1 MNAFGQILIAVN
13 GQILKTKSGDLVTLE
28 LGKKSQTEQR
38 NGETATD
45 RQKRRERKRQW
56 VKPIDV
62 HTLSKV
68 S

>member
-13 GQILKTKSGDLVTLE
+13 GQILKTQSGDLVTLE

-62 HTLSKV
+62 HTLNKV
-68 S
+68 N

>member
-28 LGKKSQTEQR
+28 LVKKSQTEQR

-68 S
+68 N

>member
-13 GQILKTKSGDLVTLE
+13 GQILKTQSGDLVTLE
-28 LGKKSQTEQR
+28 LVKKSQTEQR

>member
-28 LGKKSQTEQR
+28 LVKKSQTEQR

>member
-13 GQILKTKSGDLVTLE
+13 GQILKTQSGDLVTLE

>member
-13 GQILKTKSGDLVTLE
+13 GQMLKTQSGDLVTLE

>member
-13 GQILKTKSGDLVTLE
+13 GQILKTQSGDLVTLE

-68 S
+68 N

>member
-68 S
+68 N